1 MCLSVDFCIMA
12 KQWTLL
18 FLSFEPP
25 KHIRF
30 LKRRNVMI
38 ILCFENLS
46 LPSQHPKRTHTSLD
60 LQNHGNNI
68 LFHLTDNLFIRH
80 TQGKKRISYQVV
92 RSSFS
97 GFNKE
102 SWSTPELVMLWGC
115 RYFIAN
121 LCHFMGNW
129 MTSQNKNAEKSL
141 SAIVVCM
148 FSPIHT
154 WTTWNYGSEDN
165 SFNFWVVQNFGF
177 VKKKILEV
185 FFGQPYSRL
194 TSSHISQ
201 YS

>member
-1 MCLSVDFCIMA
+1 M
-12 KQWTLL
+12 
-18 FLSFEPP
+18 
-25 KHIRF
+25 
-30 LKRRNVMI
+30 
-38 ILCFENLS
+38 
-46 LPSQHPKRTHTSLD
+46 
-60 LQNHGNNI
+60 
-68 LFHLTDNLFIRH
+68 
-80 TQGKKRISYQVV
+80 V

-102 SWSTPELVMLWGC
+102 SSSTPELVMLWGC

-177 VKKKILEV
+177 VKII
-185 FFGQPYSRL
+185 FFSGSIFWATLFKTYFKSYKPIFIKQSRRVLLAHSLRKTSASRL
-194 TSSHISQ
+194 
-201 YS
+201 